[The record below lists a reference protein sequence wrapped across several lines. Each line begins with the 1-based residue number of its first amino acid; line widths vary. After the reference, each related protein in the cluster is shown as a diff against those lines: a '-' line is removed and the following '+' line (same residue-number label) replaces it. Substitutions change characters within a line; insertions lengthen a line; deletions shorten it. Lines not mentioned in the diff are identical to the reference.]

1 MSLPPQKF
9 REIVFLLL
17 YRNDFLVDELDET
30 VLLIMDNLKVTKRSV
45 LEAQAKVM
53 QIAAHLEQIDEKI
66 SKGSTEYSFDRIS
79 SVEKTILRLGL
90 YEILYDTSLEP
101 RISFAEAIR
110 LTRKFGSPEG
120 ANFVNA
126 VLDTVYK
133 DGSKL
138 TEEPVSL

>member
-17 YRNDFLVDELDET
+17 YRNDFIVDELDET
-30 VLLIMDNLKVTKRSV
+30 ILLIMDNLKVTKRSV

-66 SKGSTEYSFDRIS
+66 SKGSTEYSFERIS

-101 RISFAEAIR
+101 KIAFAEAIR
-110 LTRKFGSPEG
+110 LTRKFGSPES

-126 VLDTVYK
+126 VLDSVYK

-138 TEEPVSL
+138 AEEPVSL